1 MAKRNLLMAVLAL
14 LLLAA
19 CNTRQSKIVNPS
31 LLNSHVV
38 TVDPSKDNIFRTV
51 HGAIIQIPK
60 GALQTNGNAPA
71 KLEIKEA
78 YSIADMVTGGLLTQ
92 SDGKLLSSGGM
103 IYINP
108 VDENNV
114 RIVKPISVAIP
125 TPTLDQNMELYK
137 GEIKSDGSINWTDP
151 KPLPENP
158 QMNALATGKRIFMN
172 NCASCHAIDKKVT
185 GPALAHILKR
195 NAWMLH
201 QQSFEA
207 DTVGQYNLL
216 YDYTRD
222 NLRIL
227 RRGSEYF
234 TCLFNQYNKTPMN
247 TFPNLTDED
256 LDNLYAYIENESEV
270 RNLPVPD
277 NGIVKCMDSCRIY
290 NETKRNLQE
299 IKSRLEQDSSY
310 MLDLTYHF
318 PTPPPPTPDTFP
330 DIDTLPTAPMLD
342 KVQPSEN
349 KSLYYQFKIDVF
361 GWYNVDQLLGK
372 AGMEESKLSVR
383 VSGAEEN
390 RFNIFL
396 VIPSI
401 KLFAEGGKLND
412 ADNMYGFFLNN
423 ATIPL
428 PQNNAAYILAM
439 GESDGNIL
447 FAMQTF
453 QTSTKQQ
460 ISLEL
465 KRVDKDYLNAKIR
478 SLEFTNVGIQAN
490 ETKTGKELREVIKKL
505 EKAEELKPKNCDC
518 DCFRQSAPAN
528 TLAVPGA
535 EGNDV
540 ENK

>member
-1 MAKRNLLMAVLAL
+1 MVKRYLLMVLAVF
-14 LLLAA
+14 LLAA
-19 CNTRQSKIVNPS
+19 CNTHQSKIVDPS
-31 LLNSHVV
+31 LLESQVI

-60 GALQTNGNAPA
+60 GGLQSNGNSSV

-78 YSIADMVTGGLLTQ
+78 YSIADMVRGGLLTQ
-92 SDGKLLSSGGM
+92 SDGKPLSSGGM
-103 IYINP
+103 IYINA

-125 TPTLDQNMELYK
+125 SPSLDQNMELYK
-137 GEIKSDGSINWTDP
+137 GEIRSDGSINWKDP
-151 KPLPENP
+151 QPFPENP
-158 QMNALATGKRIFMN
+158 QLKALAAGRAIFMN
-172 NCASCHAIDKKVT
+172 NCASCHAIEKDLT

-195 NAWMLH
+195 NAWMVR
-201 QQSFEA
+201 QQAFEG
-207 DTVGQYNLL
+207 DSLGSYNLL
-216 YDYTRD
+216 YAYTR
-222 NLRIL
+222 NSAKIIRT
-227 RRGSEYF
+227 SYEYF
-234 TCLFNQYNKTPMN
+234 NCLHNKFNRRPKPA
-247 TFPNLTDED
+247 FPNLTDED

-277 NGIVKCMDSCRIY
+277 NGIRNCMDSCRIY

-299 IKSRLEQDSSY
+299 IKSRLEQDSTY

-318 PTPPPPTPDTFP
+318 PPLPPPTPDTFP
-330 DIDTLPTAPMLD
+330 DIDTLPAPPMLD

-372 AGMEESKLSVR
+372 AGMEESKLSVH
-383 VSGAEEN
+383 VDGAEEN
-390 RFNIFL
+390 RYNIFL

-401 KLFAEGGKLND
+401 KLFAEGGKLNQG
-412 ADNMYGFFLNN
+412 DNTYGFFLKDGS
-423 ATIPL
+423 IPL
-428 PQNNAAYILAM
+428 PQNNKAYILAM

-453 QTSTKQQ
+453 QTSTNQQLSIALKQ
-460 ISLEL
+460 
-465 KRVDKDYLNAKIR
+465 VDKDYLNAKIR

-518 DCFRQSAPAN
+518 DCFQQSAPIN
-528 TLAVPGA
+528 TVATAGA
-535 EGNDV
+535 EGEDV
-540 ENK
+540 EKK